1 MTNSLR
7 DIKHDFL
14 NGQKEIVSTTNQN
27 RQDFEGEISA
37 IKVCILKIED
47 QVQENRKT
55 IVTIDDHHKYDIAQ
69 TNNGYKGTQERPGAV
84 LAFPTLIN

>member
-1 MTNSLR
+1 M
-7 DIKHDFL
+7 IL

-69 TNNGYKGTQERPGAV
+69 TNNGDKGTHSLP
-84 LAFPTLIN
+84 